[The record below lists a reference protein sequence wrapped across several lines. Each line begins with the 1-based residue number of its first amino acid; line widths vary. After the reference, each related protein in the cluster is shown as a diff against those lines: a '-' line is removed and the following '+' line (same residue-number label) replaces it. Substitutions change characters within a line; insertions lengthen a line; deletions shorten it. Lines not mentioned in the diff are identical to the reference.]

1 MKIHIIVVLLE
12 GPGPS
17 WELPGCPGFSME
29 LLGFL
34 GAPRLSLEVAVAAA
48 AAVWLPPL
56 LLLLLLLLTNK
67 HFLTF
72 PDPFVLHIAKSS
84 VVTERKTRPS
94 LPLQGEHI
102 PLLNR
107 ANLILTKI
115 LIFH

>member
-1 MKIHIIVVLLE
+1 
-12 GPGPS
+12 
-17 WELPGCPGFSME
+17 ME

-34 GAPRLSLEVAVAAA
+34 VAPRLSLRVAVVAAAAALAAAAAAVAVAAA
-48 AAVWLPPL
+48 
-56 LLLLLLLLTNK
+56 NK
-67 HFLTF
+67 KQFLTV

-84 VVTERKTRPS
+84 VATERKTRPS